1 MLTDALTI
9 VLAVVSALLLGFAA
23 RRVLDAP
30 VGWPRS
36 ILVGLVV
43 FVTGPP
49 FVNWLL
55 QQTGLVQPGE
65 AGDARAAFAAI
76 AVALLAIGWIFALGL
91 GVLVAIEVIIP
102 TRPLMNPIDVVRS
115 AIKRRR
121 RTRRYLQI
129 LAIASRHGAG
139 WLVHGRS
146 RVQLELTTSEQRAN
160 AIIATINDSGVTFV
174 KLGQVLS
181 TRRDLVPEPYLSALA
196 SLQSEATTLPWHEVQ
211 VVIETELGAPID
223 TVFASIDSE
232 PLAAASVAQVHTAEL
247 LDGTPVVVKVQ
258 RPAAR
263 VQVEADADI
272 VVRLAE
278 RAETHT
284 KFGQDLRLASVA
296 RAFTSTLLEELDYRI
311 EARNVEMIR
320 STLKRR
326 EERDEG
332 VRITVPRVY
341 PAASGAR
348 LLTMDLVDGLPLSR
362 ARDRIATIP
371 KEERETLATGLM
383 EVVLEQI
390 LVHGV
395 FHADLHPGNVILRED
410 GSLGLIDFGAVGVI
424 ERSQRQRLTAVML
437 ATVSEDDIAATDAL
451 LLIVDLPEDADLD
464 ALRHDVG
471 IVITT
476 ERHRPGGDGSIFSR
490 LLDVIRQHHIALPG
504 DLAAAFRS
512 FATLEG
518 CLKALDPEFD
528 MFEQALPMV
537 PRLLRRSQSIR
548 QTAVTLQAQ
557 AAVTAALA
565 RNLPRRLDSLLSGLE
580 DGTVGVTLKGFAD
593 EPAKGLV
600 EGVTAEIVGTLISIA
615 ALVIAVVL
623 VVTGAGPVLPGGLR
637 VFDLIAAFIGFL
649 GFLGLLRVLRQT
661 VVRRG
666 R

>member
-1 MLTDALTI
+1 
-9 VLAVVSALLLGFAA
+9 
-23 RRVLDAP
+23 
-30 VGWPRS
+30 
-36 ILVGLVV
+36 
-43 FVTGPP
+43 
-49 FVNWLL
+49 
-55 QQTGLVQPGE
+55 
-65 AGDARAAFAAI
+65 
-76 AVALLAIGWIFALGL
+76 
-91 GVLVAIEVIIP
+91 
-102 TRPLMNPIDVVRS
+102 
-115 AIKRRR
+115 
-121 RTRRYLQI
+121 
-129 LAIASRHGAG
+129 
-139 WLVHGRS
+139 
-146 RVQLELTTSEQRAN
+146 
-160 AIIATINDSGVTFV
+160 
-174 KLGQVLS
+174 
-181 TRRDLVPEPYLSALA
+181 
-196 SLQSEATTLPWHEVQ
+196 
-211 VVIETELGAPID
+211 
-223 TVFASIDSE
+223 
-232 PLAAASVAQVHTAEL
+232 
-247 LDGTPVVVKVQ
+247 
-258 RPAAR
+258 
-263 VQVEADADI
+263 
-272 VVRLAE
+272 
-278 RAETHT
+278 
-284 KFGQDLRLASVA
+284 
-296 RAFTSTLLEELDYRI
+296 
-311 EARNVEMIR
+311 
-320 STLKRR
+320 
-326 EERDEG
+326 
-332 VRITVPRVY
+332 
-341 PAASGAR
+341 
-348 LLTMDLVDGLPLSR
+348 
-362 ARDRIATIP
+362 
-371 KEERETLATGLM
+371 
-383 EVVLEQI
+383 
-390 LVHGV
+390 VHGV

-518 CLKALDPEFD
+518 CLKALDPDFD